1 MSRYERSISPQEQR
15 YTIEP
20 LHLDPAEVADELRGD
35 SVQQAAAEAA
45 EEQS

>member
-1 MSRYERSISPQEQR
+1 VNRYERGLSSQEQR